1 MKIGIMQPYYLSYIG
16 YWQLLNAVDKY
27 VIYDDVNYIK
37 GGWVNRNRIL
47 INGQPSYFNVP
58 LIGATPFKKIN
69 EIEINT
75 DDKLINKNLR
85 TLEGAYK
92 KAPYFEEVYPMLK
105 NIVSY
110 KEENL
115 SKFLINSIKEICA
128 YLDITTQIYIS
139 SELNKNNELDRKG
152 RLINIVKLLGGT
164 EYYNAEGGQ
173 ELYSFEDFEKEN
185 IKLSFLKSN
194 NIVYQQY
201 KNEFQPFLSI
211 VDILMFNSKEE
222 TKKLLKEYKLIT
234 KKRG

>member
-1 MKIGIMQPYYLSYIG
+1 MKIGIMQPYYLAYIG

-69 EIEINT
+69 EIEVNL
-75 DDKLINKNLR
+75 DERLVNKNLR

-92 KAPYFEEVYPMLK
+92 KAPYFEDVYPVLK
-105 NIVSY
+105 RIVTY
-110 KEENL
+110 KEANL
-115 SKFLINSIKEICA
+115 AKFLTYSIKQIAE
-128 YLDITTQIYIS
+128 YLDIKTDIYIS
-139 SELNKNNELDRKG
+139 SEMDKNNNLDRQGK
-152 RLINIVKLLGGT
+152 LINIIKSLGGT

-173 ELYSFEDFEKEN
+173 EIYSFDDFEKEN
-185 IKLSFLKSN
+185 IKLSFLKAN
-194 NIVYQQY
+194 QIEYQQY

-211 VDILMFNSKEE
+211 VDVLMFNSKEE
-222 TKKLLKEYKLIT
+222 VKELLNEYKLIT
-234 KKRG
+234 KNKD